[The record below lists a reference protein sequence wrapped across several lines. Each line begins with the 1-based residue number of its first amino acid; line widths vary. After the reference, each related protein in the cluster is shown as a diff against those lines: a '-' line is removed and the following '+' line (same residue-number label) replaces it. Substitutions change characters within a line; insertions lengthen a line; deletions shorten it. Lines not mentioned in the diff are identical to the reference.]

1 MTWLPFVNRDVR
13 DLVRDGLDG
22 PIGAPGSGSREEAS
36 VVTSMLRLEAATVMD
51 GRLLATVL
59 LLVPMGGFVT
69 GTGIQSAGGDP
80 DIGPPLVGVG
90 LALVLLT
97 GGLGLLAL
105 RSSRLVH
112 VAMVR
117 WAELAG
123 RLDPVTPWRRAALR
137 DPVWVVMVPAV
148 LHAIAVPAWF
158 LTVSATVS
166 GELALVPFF
175 AAVAVLTTVTG
186 ASTCRG
192 ALVSARVIREPGL
205 EDDRGGE
212 RPR

>member
-1 MTWLPFVNRDVR
+1 MTWLPFVDRDVR

-36 VVTSMLRLEAATVMD
+36 VVTSMLRLEATTVMD
-51 GRLLATVL
+51 GRLLAAVL

-80 DIGPPLVGVG
+80 DLGPPLVRVG
-90 LALVLLT
+90 LALVLLM

-112 VAMVR
+112 VAMLR

-123 RLDPVTPWRRAALR
+123 RLDPATRWRRAAVR
-137 DPVWVVMVPAV
+137 DPVWVVVVPAV
-148 LHAIAVPAWF
+148 LLAIAVPAWF

-175 AAVAVLTTVTG
+175 VVVAVLTTVTG
-186 ASTCRG
+186 VSTCRG
-192 ALVSARVIREPGL
+192 ALASARVLREPDV
-205 EDDRGGE
+205 EDDEHWSR
-212 RPR
+212 